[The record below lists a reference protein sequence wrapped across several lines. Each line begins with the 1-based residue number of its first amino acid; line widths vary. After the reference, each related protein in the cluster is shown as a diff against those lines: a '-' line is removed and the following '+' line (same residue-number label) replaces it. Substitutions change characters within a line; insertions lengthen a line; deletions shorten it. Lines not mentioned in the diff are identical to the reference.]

1 MVNLCQ
7 LCCSDFP
14 VGKRPFKAG
23 LQGKPEDHWR
33 SRNQKSHKL
42 DPKKTSNLPGF
53 TGESFQELQWLHPGP
68 KVAAV
73 AVTNDHWHHRPPGRN
88 CGPESRCFGTKSKP
102 TAIALPSGPSG
113 KIWMTALA
121 VIKART
127 ALRQWWL

>member
-33 SRNQKSHKL
+33 SRNQKPHKL

-73 AVTNDHWHHRPPGRN
+73 AVTNDHWHHRPH
-88 CGPESRCFGTKSKP
+88 
-102 TAIALPSGPSG
+102 TADQGHQVMSSTFSFENGIPKNP
-113 KIWMTALA
+113 
-121 VIKART
+121 VVDHNFPY
-127 ALRQWWL
+127 